1 MQLYRT
7 PKYVTEEV
15 FSGTFLQK
23 KKKGGK
29 EKEKKGKWKKKK
41 SEDYITVNLE
51 PFEYI
56 CN

>member
-1 MQLYRT
+1 M
-7 PKYVTEEV
+7 TEEV

-23 KKKGGK
+23 EKKGGK
-29 EKEKKGKWKKKK
+29 EKRKKENERKRK
-41 SEDYITVNLE
+41 SEGYITVNLE

>member
-1 MQLYRT
+1 M
-7 PKYVTEEV
+7 TEEV

-23 KKKGGK
+23 KKKGEK
-29 EKEKKGKWKKKK
+29 EKEKKGKWKEKK